1 MNLNVTALFLL
12 TTSTS
17 ILMTDM
23 ENMYAMS
30 SVLTVT
36 DLLRKTN
43 LTAKVFVLVLE

>member
-1 MNLNVTALFLL
+1 MNLNVTELFLL
-12 TTSTS
+12 TN

-23 ENMYAMS
+23 ENMYAMR